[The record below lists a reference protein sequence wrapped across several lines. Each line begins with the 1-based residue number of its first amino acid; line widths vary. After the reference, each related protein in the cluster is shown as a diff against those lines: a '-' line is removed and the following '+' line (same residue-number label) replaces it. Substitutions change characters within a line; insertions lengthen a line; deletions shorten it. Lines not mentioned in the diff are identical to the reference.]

1 MDMDL
6 VKNITMRTKYEAAD
20 IEDITVAL
28 KGISK
33 MSFFGKLL
41 NYGYAVMLSSPT
53 ILPSS
58 IVFINLEL

>member
-33 MSFFGKLL
+33 MSF
-41 NYGYAVMLSSPT
+41 
-53 ILPSS
+53 
-58 IVFINLEL
+58 